1 MTADVEHRNLAF
13 SRTSHDIFNSPNI
26 MNILPLPL
34 HIRLKG
40 VSAKSDL
47 TKQGL
52 RGGRQ
57 GRWERW
63 REQKTK
69 TAEKKLGTILG
80 RGEGQRQQRK
90 KETFDGKG
98 GWDRMLTKRCFHPCH
113 RTH

>member
-13 SRTSHDIFNSPNI
+13 SRTFHDIFNSPNI

-80 RGEGQRQQRK
+80 GGKDSGNKGRK
-90 KETFDGKG
+90 RRSTVRAVGTG
-98 GWDRMLTKRCFHPCH
+98 C
-113 RTH
+113 